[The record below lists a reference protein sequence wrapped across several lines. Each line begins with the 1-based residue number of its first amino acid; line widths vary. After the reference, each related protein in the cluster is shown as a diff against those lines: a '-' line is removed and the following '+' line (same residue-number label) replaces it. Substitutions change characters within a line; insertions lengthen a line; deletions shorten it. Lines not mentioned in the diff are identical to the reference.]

1 MLWTYYLKEVKEKRM
16 EVGKGARMAET
27 ELDGPKMVKVLVQL
41 LLLNREQD
49 AGIISKIKSILAE
62 LKL

>member
-1 MLWTYYLKEVKEKRM
+1 
-16 EVGKGARMAET
+16 MAET
-27 ELDGPKMVKVLVQL
+27 ELEGPEMVKVLVQL

>member
-1 MLWTYYLKEVKEKRM
+1 
-16 EVGKGARMAET
+16 MAET

>member
-1 MLWTYYLKEVKEKRM
+1 M

-27 ELDGPKMVKVLVQL
+27 ELEGPEMVKVLVQL

-62 LKL
+62 WKL